1 MMPSL
6 HRINLELIL
15 DLHAYDTSES
25 RVLPQISIS
34 KGGTHLDEAVHTVTF
49 ELEKDVVEEQLD
61 LWLQELLWE
70 KSLCNSAGKPMNI
83 MRMKGVLSV
92 VGETRQVIVQGV
104 YELFEKERSTE
115 WQQGAKLT
123 RMVFIGYHLDR
134 DILLQSFKKVC
145 L

>member
-1 MMPSL
+1 M
-6 HRINLELIL
+6 
-15 DLHAYDTSES
+15 
-25 RVLPQISIS
+25 
-34 KGGTHLDEAVHTVTF
+34 
-49 ELEKDVVEEQLD
+49 
-61 LWLQELLWE
+61 
-70 KSLCNSAGKPMNI
+70 
-83 MRMKGVLSV
+83 

-123 RMVFIGYHLDR
+123 RMVFIGTYTSCVHHLMAVQIGGAFLLAGYHLDR

>member
-1 MMPSL
+1 
-6 HRINLELIL
+6 
-15 DLHAYDTSES
+15 
-25 RVLPQISIS
+25 
-34 KGGTHLDEAVHTVTF
+34 
-49 ELEKDVVEEQLD
+49 
-61 LWLQELLWE
+61 
-70 KSLCNSAGKPMNI
+70 MNI